1 MVSRRQHLLCKYLL
15 LTYTHKWDD
24 QLIMGYNANRHFYRR
39 MLLFPE
45 AKQMILDNKR
55 PNTSY
60 DSQENQETQTARTER
75 LSSRQCE
82 TALISALLMYDRRLA
97 MLQDESNRLVRGE
110 RPSQGPAGRFRGLL
124 RGSQQLAS
132 DTAQRRHR
140 GLNQANMYEVRSN
153 HEILTYLC
161 GPSSL
166 DPP

>member
-24 QLIMGYNANRHFYRR
+24 QLIIGYNANRHFYRR

-60 DSQENQETQTARTER
+60 DSQENQENQETQTARTER

-140 GLNQANMYEVRSN
+140 GLNRYRLNQANMYEVQ
-153 HEILTYLC
+153 
-161 GPSSL
+161 
-166 DPP
+166 